1 MRSGSG
7 LEVPEHDRRWRSQP
21 MSGSLHR
28 VTSVEGLVR
37 LYHDRLRERFG
48 DRLVEVR
55 LFGSYARGEANEH
68 SDVDV
73 LALVRALTFREKV
86 EAVELAAELSL
97 SRGLPLAPVVMDAAE
112 FARLV
117 ALELGFAAN
126 VLAEGRLV

>member
-1 MRSGSG
+1 MC
-7 LEVPEHDRRWRSQP
+7 
-21 MSGSLHR
+21 
-28 VTSVEGLVR
+28 
-37 LYHDRLRERFG
+37 LYRDRLRERFG

-73 LALVRALTFREKV
+73 LALVRDLTFREKV

-97 SRGLPLAPVVMDAAE
+97 ARGLPLAPVVMSAAE
-112 FARLV
+112 FDRLV

-126 VLAEGRLV
+126 VLAEGRPV